1 VAVEFTLNGQ
11 PCHETSVSPSATV
24 LDFLREQKSLIGTK
38 EGCAEGDCGAC
49 TIVTADSFGGNPG
62 VQAVNSCLMLVPQ
75 LDGKAV
81 LTVEGIEGVGGELHP
96 VQRSLLESHGTQC
109 GFCTPGIVMA
119 LYAYQHSGEERA
131 ISNVHDA
138 LAGNLCRCTGYRPIV
153 EAALRL
159 QDAAPRPPDG
169 GWSPTR
175 DGGKGGWSHGT
186 GGENFHAPEAIGDLV
201 ELRAALPG
209 AFLLGGGTDLGL
221 LASKE
226 RRRLGE
232 IIWTR
237 RVPELGRIQVSGS
250 ELLIGA
256 AATYTE
262 ALPAIDAN
270 IPELGALVRRIG
282 SRQIR
287 NLGTLGG
294 NVCTASPVGDM
305 LPALLALGA
314 KMIARSGRGQR
325 QIAAAEFFTGYRRTA
340 LAADEILEAVRLPLP
355 RRGEIFRTYKVAN
368 RFDQD
373 IAALVGAFSI
383 AVEDGEI
390 RSARVAY
397 GGMAETPARAANC
410 ESALTGSSWSAEAV
424 EAAAAALEQDFDP
437 ISDVRAGAVYRQTV
451 AANLLRR
458 LYAEHSAS
466 AADDLMLL

>member
-1 VAVEFTLNGQ
+1 MTVGFTLNGQ
-11 PCHETSVSPSATV
+11 ACRAAGVSPSATV
-24 LDFLREQKSLIGTK
+24 LDFLRDQMSLKGTK

-49 TIVTADSFGGNPG
+49 TIVTACAPIGAGG

-81 LTVEGIEGVGGELHP
+81 LTVEGIECEGGKLHP

-119 LYAYQHSGEERA
+119 LYAYQHAVEPRDSF
-131 ISNVHDA
+131 NVHEA

-159 QDAAPRPPDG
+159 PDPVPQGPGNGSPPIRSGGAG
-169 GWSPTR
+169 GWTYR
-175 DGGKGGWSHGT
+175 C
-186 GGENFHAPEAIGDLV
+186 GGESFHAPASLADLLD
-201 ELRAALPG
+201 LRSEHPG
-209 AFLLGGGTDLGL
+209 AHLLGGGTDLGL

-226 RRRLGE
+226 RRRFGE

-237 RVPELGRIQVSGS
+237 RVPELGRIQVMPR
-250 ELLIGA
+250 ELVIGA

-262 ALPAIDAN
+262 ALPALDAN
-270 IPELGALVRRIG
+270 LPELGALVRRIG

-294 NVCTASPVGDM
+294 NVCTASPIGDT
-305 LPALLALGA
+305 LPPLLALDA
-314 KMIARSGRGQR
+314 QMDVRSVRGRR
-325 QIAAAEFFTGYRRTA
+325 RIPADRFFAGYRQTA
-340 LAADEILEAVRLPLP
+340 LARDEVLEAVRLPLP
-355 RRGEIFRTYKVAN
+355 RSGEIFRTYKVAK

-373 IAALVGAFSI
+373 IAALIGAFVI

-390 RSARVAY
+390 RRARVAF
-397 GGMAETPARAANC
+397 GGMAATPARAPAC
-410 ESALTGSSWSAEAV
+410 ETALTGSPWTAETI
-424 EAAAAALEQDFDP
+424 EAGAAALEQDFDP
-437 ISDVRAGAVYRQTV
+437 ISDLRAGASYRRRV

-458 LYAEHSAS
+458 LYAELGAPP
-466 AADDLMLL
+466 ATDLMDL